1 MNTNKSLATATIT
14 NIHLAIRDELL
25 KRGFLATTAITEKT
39 NRHGDYWLELS
50 SEAFQTV
57 PVIMK
62 EICINGDIKI
72 QQDTDNENLLNIG
85 CIVGIAYNHFTGGSN
100 GTGLFKFFCKIRK
113 DREDVY
119 EVTVR

>member
-25 KRGFLATTAITEKT
+25 KRGFLAKTVIDEKT
-39 NRHGDYWLELS
+39 NRHGDYRLELS

-57 PVIMK
+57 PVLMK
-62 EICINGDIKI
+62 EIRINGDITLR
-72 QQDTDNENLLNIG
+72 QNAENDNVIDIG
-85 CIVGIAYNHFTGGSN
+85 GRVGVRYDHFTGGSN
-100 GTGLFKFFCKIRK
+100 GCELFSIFCKIRK
-113 DREDVY
+113 DREDIY